1 MRIKLAT
8 PLIGEFPRYADVK
21 LPDNAAVT
29 AQNMRLDSGVL
40 KPLNG
45 YTQGAT
51 LALTGHNINSIHLWK
66 VGGSAYWLRFA
77 DNVNVI
83 SSPIADDAYSRIYWS
98 GDTRMG
104 GSLLYSYTPA
114 VYTGGGSEYPNN
126 YYKLGIPA
134 PKNKP
139 TTVLASAAPTDD
151 VSASA
156 RFYTYTYIGKLDEES
171 APYAPLLNDPSPPI
185 ALICPNAG
193 ATVHISGLVIDVS
206 ADTGREIEAVR
217 LYRTIVGST
226 GNADYLFLDE
236 IPKADILGS
245 SGKYLGGKYTDSV
258 ADDGLSE
265 SLPTSIWSEPR
276 DNMHS
281 LGLTA
286 YGVAYAAIGKIV
298 CLSEVFVPYAWPRN
312 YELTCDN
319 DIVAIGHYDSY
330 LIVGTTGRPVMITG
344 IDPQNMSQAE
354 LPIIEACVS
363 ARSMVSMGAYA
374 IYASPNGLVMAS
386 GGNAKLIT
394 EGVITGREW
403 ANFTPSSIHAYEYR
417 GLYVFFWYTD
427 STHKGGFIF
436 NPRAPS
442 EGFISL
448 SSWFVSG
455 YRDIITDTLWLID
468 SSKVLFSFDTDTTN
482 KLTMTFKSKLFSFA
496 QFRHFLA
503 GQVLANS
510 YAGMTLKIYANNT
523 LIHTQTVTNRTAFR
537 LPLVPVAEFWQLEL
551 STIDEVREISISE
564 TMRELGNEQ

>member
-1 MRIKLAT
+1 
-8 PLIGEFPRYADVK
+8 
-21 LPDNAAVT
+21 
-29 AQNMRLDSGVL
+29 
-40 KPLNG
+40 
-45 YTQGAT
+45 
-51 LALTGHNINSIHLWK
+51 
-66 VGGSAYWLRFA
+66 
-77 DNVNVI
+77 
-83 SSPIADDAYSRIYWS
+83 
-98 GDTRMG
+98 
-104 GSLLYSYTPA
+104 
-114 VYTGGGSEYPNN
+114 
-126 YYKLGIPA
+126 
-134 PKNKP
+134 
-139 TTVLASAAPTDD
+139 
-151 VSASA
+151 
-156 RFYTYTYIGKLDEES
+156 
-171 APYAPLLNDPSPPI
+171 
-185 ALICPNAG
+185 
-193 ATVHISGLVIDVS
+193 
-206 ADTGREIEAVR
+206 
-217 LYRTIVGST
+217 
-226 GNADYLFLDE
+226 
-236 IPKADILGS
+236 
-245 SGKYLGGKYTDSV
+245 
-258 ADDGLSE
+258 
-265 SLPTSIWSEPR
+265 
-276 DNMHS
+276 MHS

-286 YGVAYAAIGKIV
+286 YGVAYAAVGKIV

-319 DIVAIGHYDSY
+319 DVVAIGHYDNY
-330 LIVGTTGRPVMITG
+330 LIVGTTGRPVVING

-386 GGNAKLIT
+386 GGNAQLIT

-455 YRDIITDTLWLID
+455 YRDIETDTLWLID
-468 SSKVLFSFDTDTTN
+468 SSKVLFSFDTDTNN

-496 QFRHFLA
+496 QFRRFLA
-503 GQVLANS
+503 GQVLAKS

>member
-8 PLIGEFPRYADVK
+8 PLIGEFPRYANVK
-21 LPDNAAVT
+21 LPDNAGVT
-29 AQNMRLDSGVL
+29 AQNMRLDSAVL

-51 LALTGHNINSIHLWK
+51 LALTGHNIDSIHLWK
-66 VGGSAYWLRFA
+66 VGGNAYWLRFA

-83 SSPIADDAYSRIYWS
+83 RSPIADDAYSRIYWS
-98 GDTRMG
+98 GDSRMG
-104 GSLLYSYTPA
+104 SSLLYSYTPA
-114 VYTGGGSEYPNN
+114 VYTGGGSEYPIN

-134 PKNKP
+134 PTTAP
-139 TTVLASAAPTDD
+139 TTVLVTALPTDE

-156 RFYTYTYIGKLDEES
+156 RSYVYTYVGKMGEES
-171 APYAPLLNDPSPPI
+171 APSPPSAI
-185 ALICPNAG
+185 LICPNEG
-193 ATVHISGLVIDVS
+193 ATVEINSIVFDTS
-206 ADTGREIEAVR
+206 ATTSREIVGAR
-217 LYRTIVGST
+217 IYRTIVGST
-226 GNADYLFLDE
+226 GNSDYLFLAE
-236 IPKADILGS
+236 IALAATLPYS
-245 SGKYLGGKYTDSV
+245 DSI

-265 SLPTSIWSEPR
+265 SLPTTTWDEPR
-276 DNMHS
+276 DGMYS

-286 YGVAYAAIGKIV
+286 YGVAYAAKGKIV
-298 CLSEVFVPYAWPRN
+298 CLSEPFVPYAWPRN

-330 LIVGTTGRPVMITG
+330 LIVGTTGRPVMVTG

-363 ARSMVSMGAYA
+363 ARSMVNMGAYA

-386 GGNAKLIT
+386 GGNAQLIT
-394 EGVITGREW
+394 EGIITGREW
-403 ANFTPSSIHAYEYR
+403 GNYTPSSIHAYEYR

-455 YRDIITDTLWLID
+455 YRDIVTDTLWLID
-468 SSKVLFSFDTDTTN
+468 SNKVLFSFDTDTTN
-482 KLTMTFKSKLFSFA
+482 KLTMTFKSKLFPFA
-496 QFRHFLA
+496 QFRRFLA
-503 GQVLANS
+503 GQVLASS
-510 YAGMTLKIYANNT
+510 YAGMTLKIYANNA
-523 LIHTQTVTNRTAFR
+523 LIHTQTVTSRKGFR
-537 LPLVPVAEFWQLEL
+537 LPLLENAEFWQLEL

>member
-8 PLIGEFPRYADVK
+8 PLIGEFPRYANVK
-21 LPDNAAVT
+21 LPDNAAVI

-45 YTQGAT
+45 YTQGDT

-66 VGGSAYWLRFA
+66 VGGDAYWLRFA
-77 DNVNVI
+77 DSVNVI
-83 SSPIADDAYSRIYWS
+83 RSPIADDAYSRIYWS

-114 VYTGGGSEYPNN
+114 VYTGGGSEYPIN

-134 PKNKP
+134 PTTAP
-139 TTVLASAAPTDD
+139 TTVLITAAPTDE

-156 RFYTYTYIGKLDEES
+156 RSYVYTYVGKLGEES
-171 APYAPLLNDPSPPI
+171 APSPPSTI
-185 ALICPNAG
+185 LICPNEG
-193 ATVHISGLVIDVS
+193 ATVNINNIVFDVS
-206 ADTGREIEAVR
+206 ATTSREIVGAR
-217 LYRTIVGST
+217 IYRTIVGST
-226 GNADYLFLDE
+226 GNADYLFLTE
-236 IPKADILGS
+236 IVLAATLP
-245 SGKYLGGKYTDSV
+245 YVDSV

-286 YGVAYAAIGKIV
+286 YGVAYAAVGKIV
-298 CLSEVFVPYAWPRN
+298 CLSEPFVPYAWPRN

-330 LIVGTTGRPVMITG
+330 LIVGTKGRPVMITG

-386 GGNAKLIT
+386 GGNAQLIT

-403 ANFTPSSIHAYEYR
+403 ANYTPSSIHAYEYR

-455 YRDIITDTLWLID
+455 YRDIVTDTLWLID

-496 QFRHFLA
+496 QFRRFLA
-503 GQVLANS
+503 GQVLAKS
-510 YAGMTLKIYANNT
+510 YAGMTLKMYADNT
-523 LIHTQTVTNRTAFR
+523 LIHTQTVTNRKGFR
-537 LPLVPVAEFWQLEL
+537 LPMHENAEFWQLEL

>member
-8 PLIGEFPRYADVK
+8 PLIGEFPRYANVK

-83 SSPIADDAYSRIYWS
+83 RSPIADDAYSRIYWS
-98 GDTRMG
+98 GDTRMDDA
-104 GSLLYSYTPA
+104 LLYSYTPA
-114 VYTGGGSEYPNN
+114 VYTGGGSEYPIN

-134 PKNKP
+134 PTTAP
-139 TTVLASAAPTDD
+139 TTVLVTALPTDE

-156 RFYTYTYIGKLDEES
+156 RSYVYTYVGKMGEES
-171 APYAPLLNDPSPPI
+171 APSPPSAI
-185 ALICPNAG
+185 LICPNEG
-193 ATVHISGLVIDVS
+193 ATVEINSIVFDTS
-206 ADTGREIEAVR
+206 ATTGREIVGAR
-217 LYRTIVGST
+217 IYRTIVGST
-226 GNADYLFLDE
+226 GNSDYLFLAE
-236 IPKADILGS
+236 IALAATLPYS
-245 SGKYLGGKYTDSV
+245 DSI

-265 SLPTSIWSEPR
+265 SLPTATWDNPR
-276 DNMHS
+276 DSMYG

-286 YGVAYAAIGKIV
+286 YGVAYAAVGKIV
-298 CLSEVFVPYAWPRN
+298 CLSEPFVPYAWPRN

-386 GGNAKLIT
+386 GGNAQLIT
-394 EGVITGREW
+394 EGIITGREW
-403 ANFTPSSIHAYEYR
+403 ANYTPSSIHAYEYR

-455 YRDIITDTLWLID
+455 YRDIVTDTLWLID

-496 QFRHFLA
+496 TFRRFLA
-503 GQVLANS
+503 GQVLAKS
-510 YAGMTLKIYANNT
+510 YAGMTLKIYADNT
-523 LIHTQTVTNRTAFR
+523 LIHTQTVTNRKGFR
-537 LPLVPVAEFWQLEL
+537 LPMHENAEFWQLEL

>member
-1 MRIKLAT
+1 MRIKLTT
-8 PLIGEFPRYADVK
+8 PLLGEFPRYADAK
-21 LPDNAAVT
+21 LLDNAAVI

-45 YTQGAT
+45 YTTGAT

-66 VGGSAYWLRFA
+66 VGGNAYWLRFA

-83 SSPIADDAYSRIYWS
+83 RSPIADDAYSRIYWS

-114 VYTGGGSEYPNN
+114 VYTGGGSEYPIN

-134 PKNKP
+134 PTTAP
-139 TTVLASAAPTDD
+139 TTVLITAAPTDE

-156 RFYTYTYIGKLDEES
+156 RSYVYTYVGKLGEES
-171 APYAPLLNDPSPPI
+171 APSPPSTI
-185 ALICPNAG
+185 LICPNEG
-193 ATVHISGLVIDVS
+193 ATVNINNIIFDVS
-206 ADTGREIEAVR
+206 ATTGREIVGAR
-217 LYRTIVGST
+217 IYRTIVGST
-226 GNADYLFLDE
+226 GNSDYLFLAE
-236 IPKADILGS
+236 IALAATLP
-245 SGKYLGGKYTDSV
+245 YVDSV

-265 SLPTSIWSEPR
+265 SLPTTTWSEPR
-276 DNMHS
+276 DGMHS

-286 YGVAYAAIGKIV
+286 YGVAYAAKGKIV
-298 CLSEVFVPYAWPRN
+298 CLSEPFVPYAWPRN

-330 LIVGTTGRPVMITG
+330 LIVGTKGRPVMITG

-363 ARSMVSMGAYA
+363 ARSMVNMGAYA

-386 GGNAKLIT
+386 GGNAQLIT
-394 EGVITGREW
+394 DGIITGREW
-403 ANFTPSSIHAYEYR
+403 ANYTPSSIHAYEYR
-417 GLYVFFWYTD
+417 GLYIFFWYTD

-455 YRDIITDTLWLID
+455 YRDIETDTLWLID
-468 SSKVLFSFDTDTTN
+468 SNKVLFSFDTDTTN

-496 QFRHFLA
+496 QFRRFLA
-503 GQVLANS
+503 GQVLAKS

-537 LPLVPVAEFWQLEL
+537 LPLVPIAEFWQLEL
-551 STIDEVREISISE
+551 STVDEVREISISE

>member
-8 PLIGEFPRYADVK
+8 PLIGEFPRYANVK

-45 YTQGAT
+45 YTTGAT

-66 VGGSAYWLRFA
+66 VGGNAYWLRFA
-77 DNVNVI
+77 DTVNVI
-83 SSPIADDAYSRIYWS
+83 RSPIADDAYSRIYWS

-114 VYTGGGSEYPNN
+114 VYTGGGSEYPIN

-134 PKNKP
+134 PTNKP
-139 TTVLASAAPTDD
+139 TTILSSAAPTDD

-156 RFYTYTYIGKLDEES
+156 RSYVYTYIGKLGEES
-171 APYAPLLNDPSPPI
+171 APSSPSEI
-185 ALICPNAG
+185 LICPNAG
-193 ATVHISGLVIDVS
+193 AIVDIASLVFDVS
-206 ADTGREIEAVR
+206 ADTGREIVSVR

-226 GNADYLFLDE
+226 GNSDYLFLDE
-236 IPKADILGS
+236 IPKADILGGT
-245 SGKYLGGKYTDSV
+245 GKYAGGKYVDSI

-265 SLPTSIWSEPR
+265 SLPTTTWDDPR
-276 DNMHS
+276 DGMYS

-286 YGVAYAAIGKIV
+286 YGVAYAAKGKIL
-298 CLSEVFVPYAWPRN
+298 CLSEPFVPYAWPRN

-386 GGNAKLIT
+386 GGNAQLIT
-394 EGVITGREW
+394 EGIITGREW
-403 ANFTPSSIHAYEYR
+403 ANYTPSSIHAYEYR
-417 GLYVFFWYTD
+417 GLYIFFWYTD

-455 YRDIITDTLWLID
+455 YRDIVTDTLWLID

-482 KLTMTFKSKLFSFA
+482 KLTMKFKSKLFSFA
-496 QFRHFLA
+496 QFRRFLA

-551 STIDEVREISISE
+551 STVDEVREISISE

>member
-1 MRIKLAT
+1 MRLKFNTFSGMIPKFS
-8 PLIGEFPRYADVK
+8 PFV
-21 LPDNAAVT
+21 LPDNNSENAINCRFEAGIL
-29 AQNMRLDSGVL
+29 Q
-40 KPLNG
+40 PLYG
-45 YTQGAT
+45 LTEDET
-51 LALTGHNINSIHLWK
+51 LALTGNNIEAIHRWN
-66 VGGSAYWLRFA
+66 VGASAYWLRFA
-77 DNVNVI
+77 DRVNVI
-83 SSPIADDAYSRIYWS
+83 RSPIADDAYSRIYWS

-104 GSLLYSYTPA
+104 GALLYSYTPA
-114 VYTGGGSEYPNN
+114 VYTGGSEYPIN

-139 TTVLASAAPTDD
+139 TTILASAAPTDD
-151 VSASA
+151 VSSSA
-156 RFYTYTYIGKLDEES
+156 RFYTYTYIGKMGEES

-193 ATVHISGLVIDVS
+193 ATVHISGLVFDTS
-206 ADTGREIEAVR
+206 ATTGREIEAVR

-236 IPKADILGS
+236 IPKSDIAGS
-245 SGKYLGGKYTDSV
+245 VGKYNGGRYVDSV

-276 DNMHS
+276 DGMYS

-298 CLSEVFVPYAWPRN
+298 CLSEPFVPYAWPRD

-386 GGNAKLIT
+386 GGDAQLIT
-394 EGVITGREW
+394 GGIITNREW
-403 ANFTPSSIHAYEYR
+403 ANYQPDSIHAYQHR
-417 GLYVFFWYTD
+417 GKYIFFWKKD
-427 STHKGGFIF
+427 ATHKGGVIF
-436 NPRAPS
+436 DPRSPNDGLIA
-442 EGFISL
+442 FNQY
-448 SSWFVSG
+448 FVAG
-455 YRDIITDTLWLID
+455 YRDQDTDTLYLID
-468 SSKVLFSFDTDTTN
+468 ENKVLWKFDDDSAQPLLYTWKSKRLSLDAPHCFTAARVLADSYTNITINIYADNTLYHTQAVTN
-482 KLTMTFKSKLFSFA
+482 KSP
-496 QFRHFLA
+496 
-503 GQVLANS
+503 
-510 YAGMTLKIYANNT
+510 
-523 LIHTQTVTNRTAFR
+523 FR
-537 LPLVPVAEFWQLEL
+537 LPRNGRYRVWQIEI
-551 STIDEVREISISE
+551 TGTDNVREIMIGE
-564 TMRELGNEQ
+564 TVLELQT

>member
-8 PLIGEFPRYADVK
+8 PLIGEFPRYANVK

-45 YTQGAT
+45 YTTGAT

-66 VGGSAYWLRFA
+66 VGGNAYWLRFA

-83 SSPIADDAYSRIYWS
+83 RSPIADDAYSRIYWS

-114 VYTGGGSEYPNN
+114 VYTGGGSEYPIN

-134 PKNKP
+134 PTQKP

-156 RFYTYTYIGKLDEES
+156 RFYTYTYIGKLGEES
-171 APYAPLLNDPSPPI
+171 APYAPLLNDPSPPV
-185 ALICPNAG
+185 ALICPNTG
-193 ATVHISGLVIDVS
+193 ATVHISGIVFDTS
-206 ADTGREIEAVR
+206 ATTGREIEAVR

-265 SLPTSIWSEPR
+265 SLPTSTWDEPR
-276 DNMHS
+276 DGMYS

-286 YGVAYAAIGKIV
+286 YGVAYAAKGKII
-298 CLSEVFVPYAWPRN
+298 CLSEPFVPYAWPRN

-330 LIVGTTGRPVMITG
+330 LIVGTTGRPVMVTG

-363 ARSMVSMGAYA
+363 ARSMVNMGAYA

-386 GGNAKLIT
+386 GGNAQLIT
-394 EGVITGREW
+394 EGIITGREW
-403 ANFTPSSIHAYEYR
+403 ANYTPSSIHAYEYR

-427 STHKGGFIF
+427 SNNKGGFIF

-455 YRDIITDTLWLID
+455 YRDIVTDTLWLID

-496 QFRHFLA
+496 QFRRFLA
-503 GQVLANS
+503 GQVLAKS

-551 STIDEVREISISE
+551 STVDEVREISISE

>member
-8 PLIGEFPRYADVK
+8 PLIGEFPRYANVK

-83 SSPIADDAYSRIYWS
+83 RSPIADDAYSRIYWS
-98 GDTRMG
+98 GDTRMDDA
-104 GSLLYSYTPA
+104 LLYSYTPA
-114 VYTGGGSEYPNN
+114 VYTGGGSEYPIN

-134 PKNKP
+134 PTTAP
-139 TTVLASAAPTDD
+139 TTVLVTALPTDE

-156 RFYTYTYIGKLDEES
+156 RSYVYTYVGKMGEES
-171 APYAPLLNDPSPPI
+171 APSPPSAI
-185 ALICPNAG
+185 LICPNEG
-193 ATVHISGLVIDVS
+193 ATVEINSIVFDTS
-206 ADTGREIEAVR
+206 ATTGREIVGAR
-217 LYRTIVGST
+217 IYRTIVGST
-226 GNADYLFLDE
+226 GNSDYLFLAE
-236 IPKADILGS
+236 IALAATLPYS
-245 SGKYLGGKYTDSV
+245 DSI

-265 SLPTSIWSEPR
+265 SLPTATWDNPR
-276 DNMHS
+276 DSMYG

-286 YGVAYAAIGKIV
+286 YGVAYAAVGKIV
-298 CLSEVFVPYAWPRN
+298 CLSEPFVPYAWPRN

-386 GGNAKLIT
+386 GGNAQLIT

-448 SSWFVSG
+448 GSWFVSG
-455 YRDIITDTLWLID
+455 YRDIVTDTLWLID

-496 QFRHFLA
+496 QFRRFLA
-503 GQVLANS
+503 GQVLAKS
-510 YAGMTLKIYANNT
+510 YAGMTLKIYADNT
-523 LIHTQTVTNRTAFR
+523 LIHTQTVTNRKGFR
-537 LPLVPVAEFWQLEL
+537 LPMHENAEFWQLEL